1 MKVYSTYYRN
11 GKLKYVQCSSSIE
24 NKPPTSFLVIQILA
38 YTVS

>member
-1 MKVYSTYYRN
+1 MKVHSTIEME
-11 GKLKYVQCSSSIE
+11 SSNMYNVRSSLE